1 MKMER
6 RLKRYRRSRKVRAL
20 LGLRPPITPA
30 EELPNF
36 RPLVGRGIVGKIT
49 DKVSAIIDG
58 AFKEMKAKKPIV
70 NRAARRTKQV
80 KFQRKTA

>member
-20 LGLRPPITPA
+20 LGLRPPISPA

-36 RPLVGRGIVGKIT
+36 HGVADRGLLGKIT

-58 AFKEMKAKKPIV
+58 AFKEMKAKKPVV